1 MCQNAQ
7 KTIPAFLQVAQTA
20 VINLLTQSG
29 TINTAEG
36 QQIVKDFATVEGD
49 IASWTPGTAAP
60 AAIQVLNDIA
70 AALPL
75 IPLPPLY
82 ETTASVALGLIAAA
96 IGLFSGNGAVTSAD
110 GAAID
115 NPTAEQ
121 TQAHALHVMAET
133 AAKIKT
139 IVPDADF
146 SVKRAALLLPG
157 HSPAEQGKK
166 FWNRKVDE
174 NRELPPALKIA

>member
-1 MCQNAQ
+1 MCKNAQ
-7 KTIPAFLQVAQTA
+7 KTIPAFLAVAQTA
-20 VINLLTQSG
+20 VVNLLTQSG

-49 IASWTPGTAAP
+49 IASWTPGSP
-60 AAIQVLNDIA
+60 AQDAVQVLNDIA

-82 ETTASVALGLIAAA
+82 ETIASVALGLVVAA
-96 IGLFSGNGAVTSAD
+96 IGLFSGNGAVTD
-110 GAAID
+110 ETGAVVAS
-115 NPTAEQ
+115 PTKEQ
-121 TQAHALHVMAET
+121 IQAHALHTMAET
-133 AAKIKT
+133 SAKIKT

-157 HSPAEQGKK
+157 HEPADQAKK
-166 FWNRKVDE
+166 FWNKKVDE
-174 NRELPPALKIA
+174 NKELPPALKIA